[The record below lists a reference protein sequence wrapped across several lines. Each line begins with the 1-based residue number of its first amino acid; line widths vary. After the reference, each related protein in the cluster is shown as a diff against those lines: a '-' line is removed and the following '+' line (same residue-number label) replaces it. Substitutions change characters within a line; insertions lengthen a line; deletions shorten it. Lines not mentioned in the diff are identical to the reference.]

1 MSKRGHRVVCPL
13 TNPRGLQS
21 ERCGCEGVLIAP
33 VPQRGRPLCPTVPHR
48 SASGG
53 RGPAPLTPAC
63 RGTLGLSYR
72 KVRPAKTRFKPIRRL
87 DPTTPPAQTHPV
99 PWPAMPAPAW
109 SVDDY
114 ARPVDDATPLPELT
128 DWLYR
133 TVCRQTLDRPGFCVL
148 TLPATEA
155 SARMRDRMVALT
167 RALSGRHLRE
177 TGEELIYQSATRFD
191 QQGTT
196 KLHRDGGPENCFL
209 MLGYEPS
216 TVESEVAV
224 ADSSACARRPGA
236 LGAGTARPAQPDVS
250 RRGRAAPAVHDPP
263 GVVPSGRAQIVCVNN
278 SLRSTAERPW
288 SWKGM
293 LHTAQILRP
302 DPLQSRVINST
313 LIVSVPVGTAPFLTD
328 QEIEEFRTT
337 EAVHR
342 RRY

>member
-1 MSKRGHRVVCPL
+1 
-13 TNPRGLQS
+13 
-21 ERCGCEGVLIAP
+21 
-33 VPQRGRPLCPTVPHR
+33 
-48 SASGG
+48 
-53 RGPAPLTPAC
+53 
-63 RGTLGLSYR
+63 
-72 KVRPAKTRFKPIRRL
+72 
-87 DPTTPPAQTHPV
+87 
-99 PWPAMPAPAW
+99 MPAPAW

-114 ARPVDDATPLPELT
+114 TRPVDDATPFPELT
-128 DWLYR
+128 DWVYR

-148 TLPATEA
+148 TLPATET
-155 SARMRDRMVALT
+155 SLRMRDRMVALT
-167 RALSGRHLRE
+167 RVLSGRHLRE

-224 ADSSACARRPGA
+224 ADFSACAGDQGLSEQELLDRHNPMFYEGEERLRPYTIR
-236 LGAGTARPAQPDVS
+236 LDSFRPE
-250 RRGRAAPAVHDPP
+250 G
-263 GVVPSGRAQIVCVNN
+263 AQIVCVNN
-278 SLRSTAERPW
+278 SLRSTTDRPW

-337 EAVHR
+337 ESVHR